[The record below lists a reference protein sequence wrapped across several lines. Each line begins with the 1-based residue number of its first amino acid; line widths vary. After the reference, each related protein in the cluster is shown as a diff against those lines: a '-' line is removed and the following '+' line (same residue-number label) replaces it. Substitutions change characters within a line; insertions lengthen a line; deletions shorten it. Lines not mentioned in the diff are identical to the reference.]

1 MAKEATGYLLAEM
14 PAAGD
19 GGGGRM
25 RTAAGRASP
34 SHGALA

>member
-1 MAKEATGYLLAEM
+1 MEATGYLLAEM

-19 GGGGRM
+19 GGGGGRM